1 MARLRERRMEN
12 EVSWRDLQPRIPV
25 EIGPFVVEPIQV
37 THSIPQAVALAIR
50 TPAGIVLHS
59 GDYKI
64 DQTPPDDRAF
74 DWMRFSQY
82 GEEGVLLLLADSTNA
97 DGDGW
102 TGSER
107 SVREELHELIR
118 NATGRV
124 FVSTFSSHAHRL
136 RQVIEIARQH
146 DRKIGV
152 VGRSLTSNL
161 RVFKEHGEIEIDPKQ
176 ELPVKELA
184 KLPERNQLYLTTGC
198 QGEALAALSRI
209 ALGEDKN
216 LTANRGDRVII
227 SARII
232 PGNERR
238 ISTLVSHFYKLGV
251 EVYTETRNP
260 GIHVSGHAHRE
271 EMRVLL
277 NLVRPRYLIPI
288 HGEYRLLVEHC
299 DLGRQV
305 GIPTSSCIVVEDGQ
319 VVEVVDGKIRLGGS
333 VSTGRVLIDE
343 GSLDQVEE
351 IVIRDR
357 QHLSEDG
364 IVIPITAINVQSGD
378 MEAEI
383 ITRGLVWV
391 DEEEELMQRA
401 RELLLGVVEEMS
413 EEERGDLAV
422 VKAQMRR
429 ALRRFFRKEMGKGPM
444 IIPVVLEV

>member
-1 MARLRERRMEN
+1 
-12 EVSWRDLQPRIPV
+12 V
-25 EIGPFVVEPIQV
+25 
-37 THSIPQAVALAIR
+37 
-50 TPAGIVLHS
+50 
-59 GDYKI
+59 I
-64 DQTPPDDRAF
+64 D
-74 DWMRFSQY
+74 
-82 GEEGVLLLLADSTNA
+82 
-97 DGDGW
+97 
-102 TGSER
+102 
-107 SVREELHELIR
+107 
-118 NATGRV
+118 
-124 FVSTFSSHAHRL
+124 
-136 RQVIEIARQH
+136 IARQN

-161 RVFKEHGEIEIDPKQ
+161 RVFKEYGEIEIEPKL

-209 ALGEDKN
+209 ALGEDKKVEA
-216 LTANRGDRVII
+216 TSGDRVII
-227 SARII
+227 SARVI

-251 EVYTETRNP
+251 EVYTEQRNP

-299 DLGRQV
+299 DLARQV
-305 GIPTSSCIVVEDGQ
+305 GIPPSSCLVVEDGQ
-319 VVEVVDGKIRLGGS
+319 VVEVADGEIRLGGT
-333 VSTGRVLIDE
+333 VGTGRVLIDE

-364 IVIPITAINVQSGD
+364 IVIPITAINVQSGE

-401 RELLLGVVEEMS
+401 RDLLLGVVREMS

-429 ALRRFFRKEMGKGPM
+429 ALRRFFRREMGKGPM